1 MSKLIAVLEKNTKVD
16 ESAMFYVSDH
26 GESLGEN
33 GLYLHGMPYLI
44 APDEQKKVAALMWFN
59 EGFSR
64 SLDIDSIREKKE
76 LQLSHDNLFHTLL
89 GFMNIETEVYQQ
101 DMDIIAQ

>member
-1 MSKLIAVLEKNTKVD
+1 M
-16 ESAMFYVSDH
+16 
-26 GESLGEN
+26 
-33 GLYLHGMPYLI
+33 
-44 APDEQKKVAALMWFN
+44 MWFN

-64 SLDIDSIREKKE
+64 SLDIDSIKEKIE
-76 LQLSHDNLFHTLL
+76 VPLSHDNLFHTLL

>member
-1 MSKLIAVLEKNTKVD
+1 MTQFRLTLIIAEFLT
-16 ESAMFYVSDH
+16 
-26 GESLGEN
+26 
-33 GLYLHGMPYLI
+33 LI
-44 APDEQKKVAALMWFN
+44 GNFTFLITPDEQKRVAALMWFN

-76 LQLSHDNLFHTLL
+76 LQLSHDNLFHTIL